1 MSNND
6 IFDNV
11 EKKINYSNYPDNF
24 DKANVI
30 DDNAVS
36 RHDFVIKPTD
46 KAKVS
51 SATQIPLQLIV
62 DSRDRDT
69 SIHSNS
75 NNYSVSLPEVYENIT
90 SIELIGAEIPKTQY
104 LINDYNNKIEYRNG
118 SGNTSV
124 TITNGDYNITDLIS
138 TINTAFDNNGQ
149 SHKLV
154 LSVASTATQKLQ
166 IENTTGNTVVFYWKT
181 DTEEVSVNGTTRPAY
196 RTNTMGKILGFN
208 KSDVTIAHSATATAP
223 NRYDLS
229 GTKFVMLNIRDLD
242 VLNGTYPGI
251 DGAFARIIL
260 DNDSGTVKYLK
271 ASDIGKGRFIKYFN
285 PPLGKLNKLDIS
297 FVTYD
302 NNPYDFNGHDHTL
315 FLQMMSLN
323 QSSKYFV

>member
-11 EKKINYSNYPDNF
+11 EKKMNYSNYPDNF

-69 SIHSNS
+69 STHSNS

-90 SIELIGAEIPKTQY
+90 SIELIGAEIPKTEY
-104 LINDYNNKIEYRNG
+104 LINDYNNKIEYHNG
-118 SGNTSV
+118 SGNTSI

-138 TINTAFDNNGQ
+138 TINTAFDNN
-149 SHKLV
+149 SSANIT
-154 LSVASTATQKLQ
+154 LSVASTATQKIQ
-166 IENTTGNTVVFYWKT
+166 IANTTGSTNIFYWKA

-196 RTNTMGKILGFN
+196 RTNTIAKILGFN
-208 KSDVTIAHSATATAP
+208 KSDVTIANSGTATAP

-229 GTKFVMLNIRDLD
+229 GTKFIMLNIRDLD

-285 PPLGKLNKLDIS
+285 PPLGKLQKLDIS